1 MCLHAVWKLSGN
13 QKLNIVF
20 IVLIYTK
27 TVIYKIDIREAVG
40 LTTVTLR
47 EGKHLDN
54 MPALMAHEMGHIL
67 GSPHD
72 GTERGNY
79 APDITSYNI
88 PGTCPEN
95 LYIMTPSQSGTI
107 VEWSECSR

>member
-1 MCLHAVWKLSGN
+1 MKV
-13 QKLNIVF
+13 VF
-20 IVLIYTK
+20 ILLIYNTT
-27 TVIYKIDIREAVG
+27 TVKYNIDIREAVG
-40 LTTVTLR
+40 LSTVTLR

-54 MPALMAHEMGHIL
+54 MPALIAHEMGHML
-67 GSPHD
+67 GAAHD
-72 GTERGNY
+72 GTGRGTY
-79 APDITSYNI
+79 SADTTTYNI

>member
-13 QKLNIVF
+13 QKLKVVC

-27 TVIYKIDIREAVG
+27 TVIYNIDIREAVG

-72 GTERGNY
+72 GTGVGTY
-79 APDITSYNI
+79 PPDTTSYNI

>member
-1 MCLHAVWKLSGN
+1 
-13 QKLNIVF
+13 
-20 IVLIYTK
+20 
-27 TVIYKIDIREAVG
+27 
-40 LTTVTLR
+40 
-47 EGKHLDN
+47 

-72 GTERGNY
+72 GTGVGTY
-79 APDITSYNI
+79 PPDTTSYNI

-107 VEWSECSR
+107 VEWSECSRRSIDFLYDLREKENPKNGNCFYT